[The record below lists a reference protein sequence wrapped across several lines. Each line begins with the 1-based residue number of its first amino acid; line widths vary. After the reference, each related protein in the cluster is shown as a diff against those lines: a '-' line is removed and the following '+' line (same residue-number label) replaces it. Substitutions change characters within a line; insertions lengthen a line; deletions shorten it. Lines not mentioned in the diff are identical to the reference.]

1 VLKWVFKTTPINHP
15 ALFTVKF
22 RPLLDSIT
30 TFSTPT
36 FYPLLPTPSFM
47 SENRI
52 RVAKDKSELVR
63 SLIASADNNSP
74 FQTYADAI
82 LFAAVLGA
90 KQNQR
95 LPLGEISKK
104 EPGPI
109 SIEIF
114 ISRGYDPVMKLIAI
128 AATENINV
136 ISPDRADFEQQRIHI
151 FEEYANGGLEILAKE
166 LCGAVDYTERILLM
180 LSASLDRSV
189 MINPSTEDGSVEFDL
204 RKFLA

>member
-1 VLKWVFKTTPINHP
+1 VASNTRLTSSSTIINYQ
-15 ALFTVKF
+15 
-22 RPLLDSIT
+22 LLINI
-30 TFSTPT
+30 P
-36 FYPLLPTPSFM
+36 M

-52 RVAKDKSELVR
+52 RVARDKAELVK
-63 SLIASADNNSP
+63 SLIGSADNNSP
-74 FQTYADAI
+74 FQIYADAI

-90 KQNQR
+90 RQHR
-95 LPLGEISKK
+95 RVPLGEISKK

-136 ISPDRADFEQQRIHI
+136 ISPDRADFEQQRINI
-151 FEEYANGGLEILAKE
+151 FEEYANGGLELLEQE

-180 LSASLDRSV
+180 LSASMDASETDS
-189 MINPSTEDGSVEFDL
+189 ITAIAPVEFDL
-204 RKFLA
+204 RRFLG